1 MHPHRQALRYVGP
14 TGQRPHVSG
23 HLHDKAGFL
32 YQQRTMA
39 VALGALSLDS
49 LDVLVVY
56 APRT

>member
-1 MHPHRQALRYVGP
+1 
-14 TGQRPHVSG
+14 VSG

-49 LDVLVVY
+49 LDVLVVVRAQDLMKIGLR
-56 APRT
+56 APLPGDAKHTS